1 MRTTAAKRRTEL
13 GEPGKRGHDADTGY
27 GAARDAA
34 AQKLRESG
42 NPLHEKVAIVEAR
55 PGRDDEHQ
63 TGFEEIRGEQQSGD
77 EGDGQP
83 PDWLPARRSA
93 RTRTSR

>member
-1 MRTTAAKRRTEL
+1 MRTATAERSAEL
-13 GEPGKRGHDADTGY
+13 GEPGQCGDDADAGY
-27 GAARDAA
+27 GAAGDAA
-34 AQKLRESG
+34 RQELRERRH
-42 NPLHEKVAIVEAR
+42 PLDEEVAIVKAR

-83 PDWLPARRSA
+83 PDWLPTSRSA

>member
-1 MRTTAAKRRTEL
+1 MWAAAAQRGTEL
-13 GEPGKRGHDADTGY
+13 REPGERGDNADAGY
-27 GAARDAA
+27 GAARYAA
-34 AQKLRESG
+34 RQKLRESG
-42 NPLHEKVAIVEAR
+42 NPLHEKIAIVEAR

-83 PDWLPARRSA
+83 PDWMPARRSA